1 MWLIGLT
8 GGIGSGKSSVAR
20 WFRERGV
27 PVLDA
32 DASVRKLLNED
43 AETIALIR
51 GEFGLETITPDG
63 TVNRPVLGQIIFA
76 DESKLLR
83 LEGII
88 HPRIEKLRLE
98 ELERLEKAGEAVCVW
113 DIPLLFEKG
122 LQALVQ
128 ETMLVWVPLETQIAR
143 ASTRD
148 GLDAEAIM
156 ARVQAQMPL
165 AEKVQL
171 ADVVIDNSRSWA
183 ETEKQL
189 EKYWAGLLKRN
200 VRHDL
205 AID

>member
-32 DASVRKLLNED
+32 DMSVRKLLNKD

-51 GEFGLETITPDG
+51 REFGLETITPDG
-63 TVNRPVLGQIIFA
+63 TVNRPVLGRIVFA
-76 DESKLLR
+76 DESKRLR

-143 ASTRD
+143 VNTRD
-148 GLDAEAIM
+148 GLDAELIM

-165 AEKVQL
+165 TEKVQL

-183 ETEKQL
+183 ETEQQL
-189 EKYWAGLLKRN
+189 ETYWAGLLKRN
-200 VRHDL
+200 VRHDPS
-205 AID
+205 IE

>member
-32 DASVRKLLNED
+32 DTSVRKLLNKD

-51 GEFGLETITPDG
+51 REFGLETITPDG
-63 TVNRPVLGQIIFA
+63 TVNRPVLGRIVFA
-76 DESKLLR
+76 DESKRLR

-143 ASTRD
+143 VNTRD
-148 GLDAEAIM
+148 GLDAELIM

-165 AEKVQL
+165 TEKVQL

-183 ETEKQL
+183 ETEQQL
-189 EKYWAGLLKRN
+189 ETYWAGLLKRN
-200 VRHDL
+200 VRHERFH
-205 AID
+205 